1 MEPWIDKEGC
11 DSTFLRRKTMNSWGI
26 KGGHLVHKQDALA
39 VLTFKLVQKQGYL
52 ATRNEHCSSPL
63 SSSDSHVVTW
73 GPGTEETLTP
83 CEAQH
88 TARCTNRRRR
98 LCDPPRENLTPGLC
112 GPRHSFWPFSKLF
125 LFGHLEKLSKWN
137 LLSPWE
143 SARHTVPKQALS
155 LSQFLGSS
163 ALLTFLPRK
172 CSSLKA
178 LHCTCPR
185 AWTPSLWTTAQEGAM
200 RAVWTPSHWTTAQ
213 EGAMRAV
220 WTPSHWTTAQE
231 GAMRAVW
238 NTVRTQHLLNTAV
251 FSS

>member
-1 MEPWIDKEGC
+1 MDTKTKPYICCLQETHLETRDTYRLKVKGWKKIFHANRDQKKAGIAILVSDKIDFKTKAVKRDKEGHYI
-11 DSTFLRRKTMNSWGI
+11 MI
-26 KGGHLVHKQDALA
+26 KVSIQEEDITIINIYAPNIA
-39 VLTFKLVQKQGYL
+39 
-52 ATRNEHCSSPL
+52 
-63 SSSDSHVVTW
+63 W

-185 AWTPSLWTTAQEGAM
+185 A
-200 RAVWTPSHWTTAQ
+200 
-213 EGAMRAV
+213 
-220 WTPSHWTTAQE
+220 
-231 GAMRAVW
+231 
-238 NTVRTQHLLNTAV
+238 
-251 FSS
+251 

>member
-39 VLTFKLVQKQGYL
+39 VLTFKLAQKQGYL

-178 LHCTCPR
+178 LHCTCPQ
-185 AWTPSLWTTAQEGAM
+185 AWTPSLWTTQHRRELCALSEHPPTGPQHRRELCALSE
-200 RAVWTPSHWTTAQ
+200 TPWERNIYWIQQYFPAKNY
-213 EGAMRAV
+213 RIV
-220 WTPSHWTTAQE
+220 
-231 GAMRAVW
+231 
-238 NTVRTQHLLNTAV
+238 
-251 FSS
+251 SSDK